1 MTTDKA
7 HSASAQDILE
17 RPEGSLIAGMR
28 ALPLAKILLQYW
40 SHVAPENRKI
50 AVLNLLKGIAV
61 REPLRLFSSLLH
73 GRKVAQTEISQPP
86 LFVLGHW
93 RSGTTYLHELLALDP
108 KHIVPN
114 TLECFG
120 PDHFILLE
128 DRLLKRDKT
137 TKRAMDNVEV
147 SLRTPQED
155 EFALM
160 NMGIPSPYL
169 RIIFPNAWPIPNLD
183 WLTLEPL
190 TKKQKTQWQKALLL
204 FCKRLT
210 YFKGNKRLVLK
221 SPPHTARIPVIK
233 AIFPEARYL
242 FLSRNPLNVI
252 PSTMK
257 TWELLS
263 RRHGL
268 SQPLEETL
276 VKSFDEALESYQLVH
291 EAYERGKALLN
302 PNQIIEVRYEDLIA
316 NPVQTLQNCYDHLGL
331 GDLEPLKKK
340 LLERQKREKNYAS
353 GLYQLNP
360 QQEEKI
366 KATLKPWFTRFGYEE
381 Q

>member
-1 MTTDKA
+1 MTTDQVY
-7 HSASAQDILE
+7 SASKQGTL
-17 RPEGSLIAGMR
+17 RKPEAALIAGMR

-40 SHVAPENRKI
+40 SHVAPENRKT

-61 REPLRLFSSLLH
+61 REPLRLFSGLLY
-73 GRKVAQTEISQPP
+73 GKKVAQTEISHPP

-108 KHIVPN
+108 KHITPN

-120 PDHFILLE
+120 PDHFVLLE
-128 DRLLKRDKT
+128 ERLLKRDKI
-137 TKRAMDNVEV
+137 TKRAMDDVEV
-147 SLRTPQED
+147 GLKTPQED
-155 EFALM
+155 EFALL

-169 RIIFPNAWPIPNLD
+169 RILFPNAWPIPNLQ
-183 WLTLEPL
+183 WLTLESL
-190 TKKQKTQWQKALLL
+190 SEKQKSQWQDALLL

-210 YFKGNKRLVLK
+210 YFKGNKRLALK

-268 SQPLEETL
+268 SQPSKETL
-276 VKSFDEALESYQLVH
+276 AKNFDEALESYQLLH
-291 EAYERGKALLN
+291 EAYERGKALLD
-302 PNQIIEVRYEDLIA
+302 PKQIIEVRYEDLIA
-316 NPVQTLQNCYDHLGL
+316 NPVQALQNCYEHLGL
-331 GDLEPLKKK
+331 GDFEPLKSK
-340 LLERQKREKNYAS
+340 LLDRQKRQKNYSS

-360 QQEEKI
+360 QHKEKI
-366 KATLKPWFTRFGYEE
+366 KATLKPWFARFGYEE
-381 Q
+381 